1 MRRKMIGSVV
11 SRRMG
16 LGMMRGRPAGV
27 VKRGEF
33 VVRRWWWREKRVGLG
48 EGPMENVMGSPAL
61 ALGFVSGDGEE
72 KGMRMAEAYF
82 GYFVYGKV
90 GPMARGSD
98 GMVGVVSDIQYD
110 IA

>member
-48 EGPMENVMGSPAL
+48 EGPMVNVMGSPAL
-61 ALGFVSGDGEE
+61 ALVLLAVIEE
-72 KGMRMAEAYF
+72 RW
-82 GYFVYGKV
+82 
-90 GPMARGSD
+90 R
-98 GMVGVVSDIQYD
+98 
-110 IA
+110 